1 MEKQRAVLGLKWT
14 YFDDMSRNTK
24 IRDMHDCQLFIHRDL
39 LQNHEMVYH
48 RRDLCR
54 KGQHRVD

>member
-24 IRDMHDCQLFIHRDL
+24 IMDMHDCQLFIHRDL

-48 RRDLCR
+48 
-54 KGQHRVD
+54 HFPS

>member
-1 MEKQRAVLGLKWT
+1 MEKQRADLGLKWT

-24 IRDMHDCQLFIHRDL
+24 ILDMHDYQLFIHRDL
-39 LQNHEMVYH
+39 LQNHERVCHH
-48 RRDLCR
+48 RGLCR